1 MVRGTR
7 LLPLHLASA
16 DVQAGVVL
24 HDAQSVHSSVCGC
37 GGSTAPP
44 PLSTHSAPT
53 HLSLLSGAR
62 ATLPDHDSVRIATNR
77 TASAQGLATDNAHW
91 KKCFAICKCAYC
103 WPQNRLQKFALA
115 GPTSAHF
122 WSPFWTPKWVPGMR
136 IPGNHFGPREGGAG
150 RPCQASISSVFLRLF
165 YRRPSGRRA
174 PERGAHASW

>member
-24 HDAQSVHSSVCGC
+24 HDSQSVHSSVCGC

-62 ATLPDHDSVRIATNR
+62 ATLPDHDSVRIATNIGDR
-77 TASAQGLATDNAHW
+77 LTSTSEACCTAPRQYHSAAVRRMAARCSGFVIGGVELVLRNNTAARRGTLYLYKQ
-91 KKCFAICKCAYC
+91 C
-103 WPQNRLQKFALA
+103 ALA
-115 GPTSAHF
+115 CSHIQG
-122 WSPFWTPKWVPGMR
+122 
-136 IPGNHFGPREGGAG
+136 
-150 RPCQASISSVFLRLF
+150 
-165 YRRPSGRRA
+165 
-174 PERGAHASW
+174 